1 MHDRMNMRIDQVDA
15 RGRRLGRQVTR
26 RRVFEVRANFR
37 VVHILLFNDRGELL
51 LQQISTARSRHPQY
65 WGSSVAGY
73 LSAGETYAQAARRK
87 LRTELGIEEVSLK
100 FVGET
105 SMLDDGCKK
114 FIGVF
119 SATYNG
125 PLAPN
130 PDDFA
135 SLWFMRR
142 SEIARRIKG
151 GVLHFTPTF
160 LHVFAYLQKHRAS

>member
-26 RRVFEVRANFR
+26 KKVFEVRANFR
-37 VVHILLFNDRGELL
+37 VVHILLFNDRGDLL
-51 LQQISTARSRHPQY
+51 LQQISTTRSRHPQH

-73 LSAGETYAQAARRK
+73 LAAGETYAQAARRK
-87 LRTELGIEEVSLK
+87 VRTELGIEEISLK
-100 FVGET
+100 FLGET

-125 PLAPN
+125 PLTPN

-142 SEIARRIKG
+142 SEVARRIKRG
-151 GVLHFTPTF
+151 GLDFTSTF
-160 LHVFAYLQKHRAS
+160 VHVFDYFQKHSAS